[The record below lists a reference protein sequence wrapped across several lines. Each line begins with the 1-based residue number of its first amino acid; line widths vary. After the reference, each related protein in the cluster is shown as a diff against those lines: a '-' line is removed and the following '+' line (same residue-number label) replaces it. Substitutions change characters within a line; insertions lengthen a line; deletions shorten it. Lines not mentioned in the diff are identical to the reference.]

1 MRKKMKKKLS
11 PYSSILIVEM
21 VISLLE
27 ASLGNDQPRS
37 VTKPLQSG
45 SGLTI
50 LLVSSDSYF
59 SLKQFLDV
67 RMEIYGVVRKSN
79 KDI

>member
-45 SGLTI
+45 SGLI
-50 LLVSSDSYF
+50 ALPIFPNRLLTYQNWEMSS
-59 SLKQFLDV
+59 
-67 RMEIYGVVRKSN
+67 
-79 KDI
+79 

>member
-11 PYSSILIVEM
+11 LYSSILIVQM

-37 VTKPLQSG
+37 VTKPL
-45 SGLTI
+45 
-50 LLVSSDSYF
+50 
-59 SLKQFLDV
+59 
-67 RMEIYGVVRKSN
+67 
-79 KDI
+79 